1 MNGLARDGTSREN
14 LYLIMSN
21 VSDLV
26 DMLVPPN
33 EFGETDMTPE
43 ILNQIT
49 AIQDAVCDALDLPR
63 RPTIHLTTHNK
74 FRHVTRPDNSIFDH
88 RSLRFLP
95 VAFLPI
101 PISLIGACFPS
112 FEVVMKTLLNSR
124 SIG

>member
-1 MNGLARDGTSREN
+1 MNGLAGDGTSREN

-49 AIQDAVCDALDLPR
+49 AIQDAVCDALDLPG
-63 RPTIHLTTHNK
+63 RPTIHLTTLNK

-88 RSLRFLP
+88 QSLRFLP

-101 PISLIGACFPS
+101 SLIGA
-112 FEVVMKTLLNSR
+112 
-124 SIG
+124 

>member
-1 MNGLARDGTSREN
+1 
-14 LYLIMSN
+14 MSN

-63 RPTIHLTTHNK
+63 RPTIHLTTLNK
-74 FRHVTRPDNSIFDH
+74 FRHVTRPDNRSPVASLPPGRISSDSDQFD
-88 RSLRFLP
+88 RSLFPFL
-95 VAFLPI
+95 
-101 PISLIGACFPS
+101 
-112 FEVVMKTLLNSR
+112 
-124 SIG
+124 